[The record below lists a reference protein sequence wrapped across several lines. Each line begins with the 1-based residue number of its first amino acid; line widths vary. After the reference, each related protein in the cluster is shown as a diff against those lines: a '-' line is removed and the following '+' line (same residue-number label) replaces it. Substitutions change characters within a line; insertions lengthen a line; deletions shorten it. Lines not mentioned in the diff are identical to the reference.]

1 MKCVKNIVTSK
12 NKYLKIE
19 RKRTFLQILI
29 NICFFI
35 AIIFVF
41 RYTKSII
48 SKYNVD
54 AFKYVLSW
62 GFIILSFVI
71 YYFSTMIF
79 LSNEV
84 LELNNKKITIKKF
97 IFSYCYYN
105 KEILLEKVSKISYK
119 NPTYLIISCLFFP
132 LFFKGNNNIIIQANI
147 GLEEDE
153 EFYFGVGVNLEIY
166 GKFVKTLKE
175 ILNDR
180 IKDIDFIYIHKSKF

>member
-35 AIIFVF
+35 AIVFVFVF
-41 RYTKSII
+41 RYIKPII
-48 SKYNVD
+48 SKYNMD
-54 AFKYVLSW
+54 TFEYVLSW
-62 GFIILSFVI
+62 SFIILSFVI

-84 LELNNKKITIKKF
+84 LELDNKKITIKKF

-105 KEILLEKVSKISYK
+105 KEILLEKVLKISYK
-119 NPTYLIISCLFFP
+119 NPIYLIISCLFMP
-132 LFFKGNNNIIIQANI
+132 MLFKENNGITIQANI
-147 GLEEDE
+147 GFKEDE
-153 EFYFGVGVNLEIY
+153 EFYFGIGVNLEIY

-175 ILNDR
+175 ILNDK
-180 IKDIDFIYIHKSKF
+180 IKDIDFIYYK

>member
-19 RKRTFLQILI
+19 RRRTFLQILM

-35 AIIFVF
+35 VIVFIF
-41 RYTKSII
+41 RYIKPII
-48 SKYNVD
+48 SKYNMGI
-54 AFKYVLSW
+54 FECVLSW
-62 GFIILSFVI
+62 SFINLSFVI

-84 LELNNKKITIKKF
+84 LELDNKKITIKKF

-105 KEILLEKVSKISYK
+105 KEILLEKVLKISYK

-175 ILNDR
+175 ILNDK
-180 IKDIDFIYIHKSKF
+180 IKDIDFIYYK

>member
-19 RKRTFLQILI
+19 RRRPFLQILM

-35 AIIFVF
+35 AIVFVF
-41 RYTKSII
+41 RYIKPII
-48 SKYNVD
+48 SKYNMD
-54 AFKYVLSW
+54 TFEYVLSW
-62 GFIILSFVI
+62 SFIILSFVI

-84 LELNNKKITIKKF
+84 LELDNKKITIKKF

-105 KEILLEKVSKISYK
+105 KEILLEKVLKISYK
-119 NPTYLIISCLFFP
+119 NPIYLIISCLFMP
-132 LFFKGNNNIIIQANI
+132 MLFKENNGITIQANT
-147 GLEEDE
+147 GFKEDE
-153 EFYFGVGVNLEIY
+153 EFYFGIGVNLEIY

-175 ILNDR
+175 ILNDK
-180 IKDIDFIYIHKSKF
+180 IKNIDFIYYK

>member
-19 RKRTFLQILI
+19 RRRTFLQIFM

-35 AIIFVF
+35 AIVFVF
-41 RYTKSII
+41 RYIKPII
-48 SKYNVD
+48 SKYNMD
-54 AFKYVLSW
+54 AFEYVLSW
-62 GFIILSFVI
+62 SFIILSFLT

-84 LELNNKKITIKKF
+84 LELDNKKIIIKKF
-97 IFSYCYYN
+97 IFSYCYYS
-105 KEILLEKVSKISYK
+105 KEILLEKVLKISYK
-119 NPTYLIISCLFFP
+119 NPIYLIISCLFMP
-132 LFFKGNNNIIIQANI
+132 MLFKENNGITIQANT
-147 GLEEDE
+147 GFKEDE
-153 EFYFGVGVNLEIY
+153 EFYFGIGVNLEIY

-180 IKDIDFIYIHKSKF
+180 IKDIDFIYYK

>member
-1 MKCVKNIVTSK
+1 MKYVKNIVTSK

-35 AIIFVF
+35 AIVFVF
-41 RYTKSII
+41 RYIKPII
-48 SKYNVD
+48 SKYNMD
-54 AFKYVLSW
+54 TFEYVLSW
-62 GFIILSFVI
+62 SFIILSFVI

-84 LELNNKKITIKKF
+84 LELDNKKITIKKF

-105 KEILLEKVSKISYK
+105 KEILLEKVLKISYK
-119 NPTYLIISCLFFP
+119 NPIYLIISCLFMP
-132 LFFKGNNNIIIQANI
+132 MLFKENNGITIQANT
-147 GLEEDE
+147 GFKEDE
-153 EFYFGVGVNLEIY
+153 EFYFGIGVNLEIY
-166 GKFVKTLKE
+166 GKFIKTLKE

-180 IKDIDFIYIHKSKF
+180 IKDIDFIYYK

>member
-19 RKRTFLQILI
+19 RRRTFLQILI

-35 AIIFVF
+35 AIVFVF
-41 RYTKSII
+41 RYIKPII
-48 SKYNVD
+48 SKYNMD
-54 AFKYVLSW
+54 AFEYVLSW
-62 GFIILSFVI
+62 SFIILSFLI

-84 LELNNKKITIKKF
+84 LELDNKKIIIKKF
-97 IFSYCYYN
+97 IFSYCYYS
-105 KEILLEKVSKISYK
+105 KEILLEKVLKISYK
-119 NPTYLIISCLFFP
+119 NPIYLIISCLFMP
-132 LFFKGNNNIIIQANI
+132 MLFKENNGITIQANT
-147 GLEEDE
+147 GFKEDK

-175 ILNDR
+175 ILNDK
-180 IKDIDFIYIHKSKF
+180 IKDIDFIYYK